1 MSMAVS
7 SVGNTFKGGVAS
19 LMHMLTLFMTTTMFL
34 SILRPP
40 RYVIH
45 DALDQSECDLRV
57 A

>member
-1 MSMAVS
+1 
-7 SVGNTFKGGVAS
+7 
-19 LMHMLTLFMTTTMFL
+19 MHMLTLFMTTTMFL